1 MALSQNFV
9 NARFADSIKGAF
21 FWIGPLMVVFPGL
34 AGEPIKYLN
43 TAVRGIGSLPMI
55 VSILLRVIAEDR

>member
-1 MALSQNFV
+1 
-9 NARFADSIKGAF
+9 
-21 FWIGPLMVVFPGL
+21 MVVFPGL

-43 TAVRGIGSLPMI
+43 TAVRGI

>member
-1 MALSQNFV
+1 LTISQNPV
-9 NARFADSIKGAF
+9 NARCADSIKGAF

-43 TAVRGIGSLPMI
+43 TAVRGI

>member
-1 MALSQNFV
+1 MAISQNPV

-43 TAVRGIGSLPMI
+43 TAVRGIL
-55 VSILLRVIAEDR
+55 SILLRVIAEDR

>member
-1 MALSQNFV
+1 
-9 NARFADSIKGAF
+9 
-21 FWIGPLMVVFPGL
+21 MVVFPGL

-55 VSILLRVIAEDR
+55 VSILLRVMAEDR

>member
-1 MALSQNFV
+1 
-9 NARFADSIKGAF
+9 
-21 FWIGPLMVVFPGL
+21 MVVFPGL

-55 VSILLRVIAEDR
+55 VPILLLVLADDR

>member
-1 MALSQNFV
+1 
-9 NARFADSIKGAF
+9 
-21 FWIGPLMVVFPGL
+21 MVVVAGL

-55 VSILLRVIAEDR
+55 VPILLLVLAEYR